1 MPRECF
7 SFTHETRLSSGNVN
21 YFHES
26 SDGNRGDD
34 SLEAFDE
41 RVPYDSSGDMTS
53 LLCYS
58 LLDIKMRIRTHT
70 LSCKDLKKNIL
81 MRGSLPYFCNSPS
94 SSVLIS
100 LFPFHHLLRTG
111 SSSMGTHIRKY
122 RQERVWRRKRLAIH
136 SMRSGLFVTSSRLQE
151 EIKKTRIEQR
161 SCGRRKSRMLRHH
174 HLLSHLNM
182 WFIKNRVTLKML
194 VVQQTPFLFQQPSS
208 WEDLLN
214 KKDVSRNGF
223 PCDLFRSFS
232 PSFALLSF

>member
-1 MPRECF
+1 MKHVCPQGTSTTFMSLQMEIGATIHLKPLMREF
-7 SFTHETRLSSGNVN
+7 LTTAAATWPVYYVILSW
-21 YFHES
+21 
-26 SDGNRGDD
+26 
-34 SLEAFDE
+34 
-41 RVPYDSSGDMTS
+41 TS
-53 LLCYS
+53 
-58 LLDIKMRIRTHT
+58 KWEFAHT